1 MTSLQGVSMSSNSVT
16 ATRLTSIDA
25 LRGTVILIML
35 LDHVRDTF
43 YLHRQLADPVDLDQ
57 VEPGL
62 FVSRVLAHL
71 CAPVFVLLTGLSAW
85 LYGSRQSDPR
95 EATSLFLFKRGL
107 FLIVLEMTVVNI
119 GWNFQVPPTVFY
131 LQVIWAIGVSML
143 ALSLLLWLPRAAL
156 AAVAVVIIAGHNLL
170 DGITATDGTAFHVL
184 WAILHD
190 RSWFELGG
198 IPVRSSYPV
207 LPWIGIIALGYV
219 LGPWFGRDTTPAQRR
234 RRLVR
239 AGWSMLAAFV
249 ALRVINVYGDAPWQH
264 DADALTAVMSFFNL
278 TKYPPSLLFVLFT
291 VGIGLLLL
299 RAYEAPGV
307 ARMLT
312 PVIDF
317 GAAPMFFY
325 VLHLYVLKLMYL
337 AAVAAFGTNHG
348 RYYGMDSVG
357 MLWLTAAMLVLVLYL
372 PTRAFARLKARRRD
386 LAWLR
391 YF

>member
-1 MTSLQGVSMSSNSVT
+1 MSFKSVT
-16 ATRLTSIDA
+16 AARLSSIDA

-43 YLHRQLADPVDLDQ
+43 YLHRQLADPVALDQ
-57 VEPGL
+57 VEPAL
-62 FVSRVLAHL
+62 FLSRVLAHL

-85 LYGSRQSDPR
+85 LYGSRQADSR
-95 EATSLFLFKRGL
+95 RATSLFLFKRGL
-107 FLIVLEMTVVNI
+107 FLIVLELTVVNL
-119 GWNFQVPPTVFY
+119 GWNLQLPPSVFY

-156 AAVAVVIIAGHNLL
+156 AAIAAIVIAGHNLL
-170 DGITATDGTAFHVL
+170 DGVAASDGSAWHVV
-184 WAILHD
+184 WAILHE
-190 RSWFELGG
+190 RGWFEVGG
-198 IPVRSSYPV
+198 IPVRTSYPV
-207 LPWIGIIALGYV
+207 LPWIGIIVLGYV
-219 LGPWFGRDTTPAQRR
+219 LGPWFGRDTSPVQRR
-234 RRLVR
+234 RRLLCT
-239 AGWSMLAAFV
+239 GWGMLAAFA
-249 ALRVINVYGDAPWQH
+249 ALRLINVYGDAPWQH

-299 RAYEAPGV
+299 RVYEAPGV
-307 ARMLT
+307 ARLLAPLT
-312 PVIDF
+312 DF

-325 VLHLYVLKLMYL
+325 VLHLYVLQLLYL

-348 RYYGMDSVG
+348 RYYGMDGVG
-357 MLWLTAAMLVLVLYL
+357 MLWLTAAVLILALYY